1 MVLSWYFQNC
11 EAVHGYPKPSYI
23 SDISSEKREMTK
35 SEMVVFVETYMY
47 IHWNS
52 VFIAKAKS
60 TFSSVEASHDASYFF
75 LEFDNTILG
84 LP

>member
-1 MVLSWYFQNC
+1 
-11 EAVHGYPKPSYI
+11 
-23 SDISSEKREMTK
+23 MTK

-47 IHWNS
+47 VHWNS
-52 VFIAKAKS
+52 VFVAKAKS